1 MDIKRWVVKVIS
13 PAKRA
18 MREIKDRRIQE
29 ILVVVLQ
36 RLEYAPDQQ
45 GKKLNEELI
54 EYRSVRAVSQ
64 RYRIIYHISDDLGV
78 VFIAN
83 MGIRKEGDKKD
94 VYVQT
99 KKLLRQGTI
108 NLNIEIENVV
118 NERKKSSED
127 TKPET
132 TANGPIST

>member
-1 MDIKRWVVKVIS
+1 
-13 PAKRA
+13 